1 MAASVLVAHAVLLW
15 IALERRAAQSPPDP
29 AAQVLV
35 VASMFETPPALAN
48 VPDPAPLDRPRLQD
62 FVPQEFVTEPVEIQV
77 PEAPVSESPMV
88 VAAESPGA
96 PAVGPRQAGES
107 SAPSGGGGTLVLLQ
121 RALPA
126 YPRAAARRGEQG
138 ITQVVLHVRPDGR
151 VDEVKVERSSGSP
164 QLDAA
169 AVEAFRRWR
178 FERLVDSPSGRW
190 LRTAQRFILY
200 QFTYS
205 RLDAA
210 AVEFVYSENLKP
222 KPGVGEESTPGSE
235 QALLRFMAQLRDPAF
250 DARGAASRREL
261 AELRANLAKW
271 GATKS
276 VEFLGIVGSGPWLRA
291 ATNPAMAGGR
301 DTVELSWNMFEVRH
315 ESATSQWLIA
325 MDRDGQV
332 WAARVGQTSWM
343 NAEHG

>member
-1 MAASVLVAHAVLLW
+1 VAASVCFAHVLLLW
-15 IALERRAAQSPPDP
+15 VALERRFAPSQDSPAQ
-29 AAQVLV
+29 ALI
-35 VASMFETPPALAN
+35 VATMFELPPASARL
-48 VPDPAPLDRPRLQD
+48 PDPAPLDRPRLQD
-62 FVPQEFVTEPVEIQV
+62 FAPQEFVTEPLEIQV
-77 PEAPVSESPMV
+77 PEAQVSESPIV
-88 VAAESPGA
+88 VAAEMPGA
-96 PAVGPRQAGES
+96 PAAGPRQAGD
-107 SAPSGGGGTLVLLQ
+107 AAQASGGGALLLVQ

-138 ITQVVLHVRPDGR
+138 ITQVILHVRPDGR
-151 VDEVKVERSSGSP
+151 VDEVKIERSSGSP

-178 FERLVDSPSGRW
+178 FARLVDSPSGRW

-222 KPGVGEESTPGSE
+222 KPGAGEDSTPGSE

-250 DARGAASRREL
+250 DARGAVSRREL
-261 AELRANLAKW
+261 TELRANLAKW

-276 VEFLGIVGSGPWLRA
+276 VQFMGIVGSGPWLSA
-291 ATNPAMAGGR
+291 GTNPALGGGR

-325 MDRDGQV
+325 MDREGQI